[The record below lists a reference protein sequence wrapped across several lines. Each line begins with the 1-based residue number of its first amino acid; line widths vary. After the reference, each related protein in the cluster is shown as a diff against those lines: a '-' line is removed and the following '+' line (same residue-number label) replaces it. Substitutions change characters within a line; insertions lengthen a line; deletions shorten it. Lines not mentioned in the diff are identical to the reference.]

1 MASSKQ
7 QYYRLNNLLPNRA
20 TYNLLLG
27 ERSNGKS
34 FAVKEAVLWQA
45 YNECDYCEYITTGNK
60 VHTNRYMF
68 GYLRR
73 WRDEI
78 KSRDVEKYFDDFS
91 GDKILDITNGEY
103 NSIMCYR
110 QDIYFSKIDE
120 NGVAKRGKMIG
131 STFAINSAT
140 HYKSLS
146 FPNIGIVVFEEFITD
161 SGYLPNEVRSLDSII
176 STIARRDFIYVFLI
190 GNTINRMCPYFDEW
204 QLTHVKRQE
213 IGTIDIYN
221 QTTEQVD
228 ENGNN
233 VVVKIAVEYCANSG
247 NNSKMFFGNRT
258 KSITSGVWETN
269 TYQHIEKPFTDYKCI
284 YKILYKYGTFSFVL
298 NLLKTENNEPF
309 IFVYPATK
317 DTKGKIKR
325 VITTDYTTDRLT
337 TKYLTE
343 ITKYDSL
350 MLNLINNDKVVFSD
364 NLTGTEFYQIKKER
378 GKF

>member
-1 MASSKQ
+1 MGGKKQ
-7 QYYRLNNLLPNRA
+7 EYYRLNNILPNRA

-34 FAVKEAVLWQA
+34 YSVKEAVLWQA

-78 KSRDVEKYFDDFS
+78 KSRDVEKYFDDFA
-91 GDKILDITNGEY
+91 GDKILEITNGEY

-258 KSITSGVWETN
+258 KSITSGVWETH
-269 TYQHIEKPFTDYKCI
+269 TYPHLDKPFTDYQCI
-284 YKILYKYGTFSFVL
+284 YKILYRYGTFSFVL

-309 IFVYPATK
+309 IFVYPSTK
-317 DTKGKIKR
+317 DIRGKIKR
-325 VITTDYTTDRLT
+325 IISTDYTTDRFT

-343 ITKYDSL
+343 LTKYDSL

-378 GKF
+378 GRF